1 MAQKTG
7 PSDPRRLKLLDCISL
22 FLQRVRM
29 DLFFMFH
36 GAGFLNL
43 VPRFLQSLA
52 PKVENLHDVQESDA
66 RPMPKA
72 ASSSDSR
79 KGFFKGLK
87 REGPELG
94 AGDRALEKE
103 NTKVTVTVR
112 MMIMMMMMVVMMVMM
127 MMMMVMV
134 MVVIV
139 MVMVMVMIMTMRM
152 RMRMRMMMMMMMMIH
167 DGDDSIYH
175 MMILSVIMGAQ
186 SPLCHTFEVDSDVVD
201 IPLMCLCFKKPA
213 DGLPIFHSW
222 LMTEGHLVQRIRRSL
237 GRLWVLLRW
246 SR

>member
-1 MAQKTG
+1 
-7 PSDPRRLKLLDCISL
+7 
-22 FLQRVRM
+22 M

-94 AGDRALEKE
+94 AGDGALEKE
-103 NTKVTVTVR
+103 NTQVTVTVR
-112 MMIMMMMMVVMMVMM
+112 MMIIMMMMVVMMVMM
-127 MMMMVMV
+127 MMM
-134 MVVIV
+134 
-139 MVMVMVMIMTMRM
+139 VMVMIMTRRM
-152 RMRMRMMMMMMMMIH
+152 RMRMRMMMIMMMMMMMMMMTMMMMMMH

-175 MMILSVIMGAQ
+175 MMILSVVMASQ